1 MQIIDKNTSNINDNN
16 VSKKYKNN
24 SSKINYNTSNR
35 SCCTRSSNNNNHYSS
50 NNYNNSSSSSRHFL
64 KTLNSPSSI
73 LKSKLKTKLLNGA
86 IAASAAKRAAVG
98 SNCIPISGSSY
109 FSSYLSNQNSKA
121 LQFFTDNNNLINT
134 NHKLAANHQANRYRQ
149 SASPA
154 RQRLTGGGGSLLS
167 SSGKLG
173 STGSQL
179 SVFGRNSKRN
189 MLPPYRTH
197 QTAVNKPLPMGGS
210 MQNVSPLAYKPPRRS
225 SAAGICNENKEKTSP
240 NYRSHSV
247 DELLDNSESTDKKIA
262 EAAALVSAGSLALT
276 NASSTS
282 TLQPNEDYISSVGSV
297 NELAANPVP
306 RREKSANLPPINP
319 QHRKSRSLDHFLDE
333 QTLAAIAVPPS
344 PTEGTQSMQN
354 LATPIT
360 PEPIRSSIAK
370 VLNGLPQRA
379 ASVRDS
385 KSTTPDRITALR
397 QSPSNRQSP
406 EGISSTEDEREDSQS
421 VKSVKAS
428 APPKSQTRAAA
439 HVHRGNSSASNHRV
453 SGSSSSGDQSN
464 RVSKTTSSS
473 SLGSNS
479 GSNSPN
485 NKTIFNRTMKKVR
498 SLIKK

>member
-1 MQIIDKNTSNINDNN
+1 MKTNDNLSSNIIDN
-16 VSKKYKNN
+16 VS
-24 SSKINYNTSNR
+24 SSS
-35 SCCTRSSNNNNHYSS
+35 CTRSSNSSS
-50 NNYNNSSSSSRHFL
+50 NRNF
-64 KTLNSPSSI
+64 KTLNCPSSI

-86 IAASAAKRAAVG
+86 AHCSLP
-98 SNCIPISGSSY
+98 SSGSSL
-109 FSSYLSNQNSKA
+109 FNIYLSNQNSKA
-121 LQFFTDNNNLINT
+121 LQIFTDNNLINT

-154 RQRLTGGGGSLLS
+154 RQRLVSGGGNLLS

-179 SVFGRNSKRN
+179 SVFGRNSKRS

-197 QTAVNKPLPMGGS
+197 QTSVQKVLPIGGS

-225 SAAGICNENKEKTSP
+225 SAVGICNENKEKSLP
-240 NYRSHSV
+240 NYKSHSV

-276 NASSTS
+276 NVSSTS
-282 TLQPNEDYISSVGSV
+282 TLQPNDDYNCSVGSITKLENSPV
-297 NELAANPVP
+297 LVP
-306 RREKSANLPPINP
+306 RREKPANLPPINP

-333 QTLAAIAVPPS
+333 QTLAAIIVPPS

-354 LATPIT
+354 LATPMT

-370 VLNGLPQRA
+370 AINGLPARA

-385 KSTTPDRITALR
+385 KSITPDRVTALR
-397 QSPSNRQSP
+397 QNPSNRQSP

-421 VKSVKAS
+421 VKSVKSVHIKPS
-428 APPKSQTRAAA
+428 APKSQTRAAA
-439 HVHRGNSSASNHRV
+439 HIHRGNSTSSNRV
-453 SGSSSSGDQSN
+453 SGGEQAN

-473 SLGSNS
+473 SLGSTN
-479 GSNSPN
+479 GSTSPN